1 MSVVVGRRRSSSEVN
16 CFTTKDERKRKR
28 ERKRE
33 WESETGADRFSLK
46 WLRPKILDKIFGNQT
61 TTTTEKKLALI
72 VILLRLGQHKEG
84 YAAQQ

>member
-1 MSVVVGRRRSSSEVN
+1 MSVVVGRRRKLTVSQQKMKE
-16 CFTTKDERKRKR
+16 KER
-28 ERKRE
+28 ERER
-33 WESETGADRFSLK
+33 ETGADRFSLK

-84 YAAQQ
+84 YAAMTLPSKG

>member
-1 MSVVVGRRRSSSEVN
+1 MKE
-16 CFTTKDERKRKR
+16 KKE
-28 ERKRE
+28 RE

-84 YAAQQ
+84 YAAMTLPSKG